1 MYLLKFSFPTSRD
14 SGFSRI
20 SSPMWFCKEA
30 SFPSLIIMSPY
41 RPSQTHIETKFPTL
55 LILLKL
61 LILRSCNDDDSRH
74 RNRQA
79 LAEALTSA
87 KAIDGKEN
95 DPLAGPSAG
104 AAAEAAFAMDFPAW
118 AFTAAA
124 VQH

>member
-55 LILLKL
+55 LIL
-61 LILRSCNDDDSRH
+61 RSCNDDDSRH

-95 DPLAGPSAG
+95 DPLAGPSSG